1 MVTVLGSLQVFV
13 RLNYYDGKRYLTI
26 GYSGGAICGGAV
38 CGELG
43 ISTGSGGDV
52 VWQKNVY
59 FWQKRGGDGPVLLA

>member
-1 MVTVLGSLQVFV
+1 MVTVVGSLQVFV
-13 RLNYYDGKRYLTI
+13 RRNYYDGKRYLTI
-26 GYSGGAICGGAV
+26 GCSGGAV

-43 ISTGSGGDV
+43 ISMGSGGDV